1 MRFRVQVA
9 RRGGIVGLVVVVVAM
24 LLVAPAQAAGL
35 CDRHP
40 GLAVCKAA
48 DRAKAALVV
57 GKAVAGTRLGGL
69 VLGHLRQ
76 GAAQVAGHALK
87 EAAQTLEEAGKA
99 LDAGDAA
106 RAGQALDRFGKES
119 LQQLRDAVVATTV
132 VVKSLPELASI
143 AKTAVARFNAL
154 PDLDIHIDVA
164 ALEANNRGLAA
175 TAAGIAQAA
184 AQLTDS
190 AAQIRT
196 AMARADRSFAGA
208 KRDLAAANA
217 ILAGANRTLDTFTTT
232 PWMPVGGLS
241 LKGIK
246 FDFDEAFGHP
256 TRSGSLNPD
265 VAAVLS
271 TITDFLPG
279 VGSIKSA
286 VEAIAGKDAFT
297 QQELDGFERA
307 LYAMAAV
314 PIAGGALKKLTAVE
328 KATKVS
334 RGLELAA
341 KNGAKDWRVAFDALP
356 PGRQKTVRVVS
367 TVSELRTLFDYW
379 TTGAQKLPSR
389 GDKIPEVYDLGA
401 GVTAQWRLTSD
412 TGGETIDI
420 FPDSKTRLKVHLD
433 G

>member
-1 MRFRVQVA
+1 MRFRVQAA
-9 RRGGIVGLVVVVVAM
+9 RRGGIVGLVAVVVAM

-48 DRAKAALVV
+48 DRARAELAV

-76 GAAQVAGHALK
+76 SVDQIAGHALRQ
-87 EAAQTLEEAGKA
+87 AVRDLDEAGKA
-99 LDAGDAA
+99 IDAGDAA
-106 RAGQALDRFGKES
+106 RAGLALERFSEES
-119 LQQLRDAVVATTV
+119 LQQLRDTVVATRV
-132 VVKSLPELASI
+132 VVTSLPGLARI
-143 AKTAVARFNAL
+143 AKDAVARFNAL

-175 TAAGIAQAA
+175 TAAGIAQAS

-190 AAQIRT
+190 ADRIRT
-196 AMARADRSFAGA
+196 AMTAADRDFAGA
-208 KRDLAAANA
+208 KRDLNAASK
-217 ILAGANRTLDTFTTT
+217 ILAGANQALDKFTST
-232 PWMPVGGLS
+232 PWTPVGGLS

-271 TITDFLPG
+271 TVADFLPG
-279 VGSIKSA
+279 IGSIKNA
-286 VEAIAGKDAFT
+286 VESIAGKDAFT

-314 PIAGGALKKLTAVE
+314 PVVGGALKKLTAVE

-341 KNGAKDWRVAFDALP
+341 KNGTKDWRAAFDALP
-356 PGRQKTVRVVS
+356 LGRQKTVRVVR
-367 TVSELRTLFDYW
+367 TASELRTLFDHW

-401 GVTAQWRLTSD
+401 GVTVQWRLTSG